1 MSEEITYTISK
12 PEPIKTIEFN
22 LGNKAFGHL
31 RATDDGRLEFE
42 GDAESSAKVFFDY
55 LCSNFQA
62 FHDSAAQSD
71 LAALREELANMEQQ
85 LDSAKCYAS
94 ECLTLQSETQQRLA
108 DAERR
113 NAELVELL
121 SRVQPC
127 ISTHTNGTKSPL
139 RAEIDAALKPT
150 ESGASE

>member
-22 LGNKAFGHL
+22 LGNKAFGRL

-42 GDAESSAKVFFDY
+42 GDVECSAKLFFDY

-62 FHDSAAQSD
+62 FHDSAAQSE
-71 LAALREELANMEQQ
+71 LAALREELENRTNRVAELAQQ
-85 LDSAKCYAS
+85 RNDL
-94 ECLTLQSETQQRLA
+94 QQRLA

-113 NAELVELL
+113 NAECIALL
-121 SRVQPC
+121 RR
-127 ISTHTNGTKSPL
+127 STADKGQDLKAWWND
-139 RAEIDAALKPT
+139 RALILQAALKPT